1 MAEITK
7 FGASEVSFHIK
18 HDLREIPPGKD
29 YGNESIIPEK
39 SSENYSLL
47 DRCKSAAEANKY
59 RKQIEKECFSYNR
72 KNLVHAVEVVVQCP
86 VDCPPEQKEAFFRE
100 TYNYICSTLPMGERC
115 VFVAEVHVDEK
126 HYSPTGEMIS
136 KDHLHVMYVPGVPDT
151 KHDGFDFKLCADE
164 LTKRA
169 KLREFH
175 PGLQSHLDSKRIK
188 ATVYRKKEGDGKT
201 IGLSVKQLKE
211 ITEKTGLKIDKSITV
226 EQLAE
231 ILKVNRDITIYDKRL
246 KAQLQNREEKIVALS
261 ATVTTQDK
269 TISELKSKSSLKD
282 ALIERLQG
290 QLRQKDAELSH
301 SKSADLEAKRD
312 NSSLQKQLQKKEQE
326 QQQLIQKANQIIALK
341 DAKIEAVTRDNAKLR
356 QQLKDIQ
363 AELNQ
368 SKNKIKELEAKS
380 EKQIQPERDSTWGN
394 QNSWGTTNTWG
405 TSSNWSSK
413 ATKQE
418 ERLW

>member
-7 FGASEVSFHIK
+7 FGASEVAFHIK
-18 HDLREIPPGKD
+18 HDLREIPEGKD

-39 SSENYSLL
+39 SKDNYSLL
-47 DRCKSAAEANKY
+47 DRCQTAAEANKY

-86 VDCPPEQKEAFFRE
+86 ADCPPEQKEAFFRE
-100 TYNYICSTLPMGERC
+100 SYNYICSTLPMGERC

-151 KHDGFDFKLCADE
+151 KHDGFDYKLCADE

-169 KLREFH
+169 KFREFH
-175 PGLQSHLDSKRIK
+175 PGLQAHLDSQGIK
-188 ATVYRKKEGDGKT
+188 ATVYSKKEGDGKT

-226 EQLAE
+226 DQLAE

-246 KAQLQNREEKIVALS
+246 QAQLQDREEKIATLS
-261 ATVTTQDK
+261 ATVTSQDK
-269 TISELKSKSSLKD
+269 TISEMKSKATLKD

-301 SKSADLEAKRD
+301 SKSSDLEAKRD
-312 NSSLQKQLQKKEQE
+312 NSTLQEQLQKKDQE
-326 QQQLIQKANQIIALK
+326 QQQLIQKANQIIASK
-341 DAKIEAVTRDNAKLR
+341 DATIEAVTKDNEELR
-356 QQLKDIQ
+356 QQLKEMQ
-363 AELNQ
+363 AELAR
-368 SKNKIKELEAKS
+368 SKEKIQDLEAAA
-380 EKQIQPERDSTWGN
+380 EKQVQPERDATWGT
-394 QNSWGTTNTWG
+394 QNSWGNTNSWGDTAKTYTEDKTW
-405 TSSNWSSK
+405 
-413 ATKQE
+413 
-418 ERLW
+418 

>member
-7 FGASEVSFHIK
+7 FGASEVAFHIK
-18 HDLREIPPGKD
+18 HDLREIPEGKD

-39 SSENYSLL
+39 SKDNYSLL
-47 DRCKSAAEANKY
+47 DRCQTAAEANKY

-86 VDCPPEQKEAFFRE
+86 ADCPPEQKEAFFRE
-100 TYNYICSTLPMGERC
+100 SYNYICSTLPMGERC

-151 KHDGFDFKLCADE
+151 KHDGFDYKLCADE

-175 PGLQSHLDSKRIK
+175 PGLQSHLDSHGIK
-188 ATVYRKKEGDGKT
+188 ATVYSKKEGDGKT

-226 EQLAE
+226 DQLAE

-246 KAQLQNREEKIVALS
+246 QAQLQDREEKIATLS
-261 ATVTTQDK
+261 ATVTSQDK
-269 TISELKSKSSLKD
+269 TISEMKSKATLKD

-301 SKSADLEAKRD
+301 SKSSDLEAKRD
-312 NSSLQKQLQKKEQE
+312 NSTLQEQLQKKDQE
-326 QQQLIQKANQIIALK
+326 KQQLIQKANQIIASK
-341 DAKIEAVTRDNAKLR
+341 DATIEAVTKDNEELR
-356 QQLKDIQ
+356 QQLKEMQ
-363 AELNQ
+363 AELTR
-368 SKNKIKELEAKS
+368 SKEKIQDLEAAA
-380 EKQIQPERDSTWGN
+380 EKQVQPERDATWGT
-394 QNSWGTTNTWG
+394 QNSWGNTNSWGDTTKTYTEDKTW
-405 TSSNWSSK
+405 
-413 ATKQE
+413 
-418 ERLW
+418 

>member
-7 FGASEVSFHIK
+7 FGASEVAFHIK
-18 HDLREIPPGKD
+18 HDLREIPEGKD

-39 SSENYSLL
+39 SKDNYSLL
-47 DRCKSAAEANKY
+47 DRCQTAAEANKY

-86 VDCPPEQKEAFFRE
+86 ADCPPEQKEVFFRE
-100 TYNYICSTLPMGERC
+100 SYNYICSTLPMGERC

-151 KHDGFDFKLCADE
+151 KHDGFDYKLCADE

-169 KLREFH
+169 RLREFH
-175 PGLQSHLDSKRIK
+175 PGLQAHLDSQGIK
-188 ATVYRKKEGDGKT
+188 ATVYSKKEGDGKT

-226 EQLAE
+226 DQLAE

-246 KAQLQNREEKIVALS
+246 QAQLQEREEKIATLS
-261 ATVTTQDK
+261 ATVTSQDK
-269 TISELKSKSSLKD
+269 TISEMKSKATLKD

-301 SKSADLEAKRD
+301 SKSSDLEAKRD
-312 NSSLQKQLQKKEQE
+312 NSTLQEQIQKKDQE
-326 QQQLIQKANQIIALK
+326 KQQLIQKANQIIASK
-341 DAKIEAVTRDNAKLR
+341 DATIEAVTKDNEELR
-356 QQLKDIQ
+356 QQLKEVQ
-363 AELNQ
+363 AELAR
-368 SKNKIKELEAKS
+368 SKEKIQDLEAAA
-380 EKQIQPERDSTWGN
+380 EKQVQPERDATWGN
-394 QNSWGTTNTWG
+394 QNSWGNTNSWGDTTKTYTEDKTW
-405 TSSNWSSK
+405 
-413 ATKQE
+413 
-418 ERLW
+418 

>member
-7 FGASEVSFHIK
+7 FGASEVAFHIK
-18 HDLREIPPGKD
+18 HDLREIPEGKD

-39 SSENYSLL
+39 SKDNYSLL
-47 DRCKSAAEANKY
+47 DRCQTAAEANKY

-86 VDCPPEQKEAFFRE
+86 ADCPPEQKKAFFRE
-100 TYNYICSTLPMGERC
+100 SYNYICSTLPMGERC

-151 KHDGFDFKLCADE
+151 KHDGFDYKLCADE

-175 PGLQSHLDSKRIK
+175 PGLQAHLDSQGIK
-188 ATVYRKKEGDGKT
+188 ATVYSKKEGDGKT

-226 EQLAE
+226 DQLAE

-246 KAQLQNREEKIVALS
+246 QAQLQDREEKIAALS
-261 ATVTTQDK
+261 ATVTSQDK
-269 TISELKSKSSLKD
+269 TISEMKSKATLKD

-301 SKSADLEAKRD
+301 SKTSDLEAKRD
-312 NSSLQKQLQKKEQE
+312 NSTLQDQLQKKDQE
-326 QQQLIQKANQIIALK
+326 KQQLIQKANQIIASK
-341 DAKIEAVTRDNAKLR
+341 DATIEAVTKDNEELR
-356 QQLKDIQ
+356 QQLKEMQ
-363 AELNQ
+363 AELAR
-368 SKNKIKELEAKS
+368 SKEKMQDLEAAA
-380 EKQIQPERDSTWGN
+380 EKQVQPERDATWGT
-394 QNSWGTTNTWG
+394 QNSWGNTNSWGDTTKTYTEDKTW
-405 TSSNWSSK
+405 
-413 ATKQE
+413 
-418 ERLW
+418 

>member
-7 FGASEVSFHIK
+7 FGASEVAFHIK
-18 HDLREIPPGKD
+18 HDLREIPEGKD

-39 SSENYSLL
+39 SKDNYSLL
-47 DRCKSAAEANKY
+47 DRCQTAAEANKY

-86 VDCPPEQKEAFFRE
+86 ADCPPEQKEAFFRE
-100 TYNYICSTLPMGERC
+100 SYNYICSTLPMGERC

-126 HYSPTGEMIS
+126 HYSPKGKMIS

-151 KHDGFDFKLCADE
+151 KHDGFDYKLCADE

-175 PGLQSHLDSKRIK
+175 PGLQSHLDSHGIK
-188 ATVYRKKEGDGKT
+188 ATVYSKKEGDGKT

-226 EQLAE
+226 DQLAE
-231 ILKVNRDITIYDKRL
+231 ILKVNHDITIYDKRL
-246 KAQLQNREEKIVALS
+246 QAQLQEREEKIATLS
-261 ATVTTQDK
+261 ATVTSQDK
-269 TISELKSKSSLKD
+269 TISEMKSKATLKD

-301 SKSADLEAKRD
+301 SKSSDLEAKRD
-312 NSSLQKQLQKKEQE
+312 NSTLQEQLQKKDQE
-326 QQQLIQKANQIIALK
+326 KQQLIQKANQIIASK
-341 DAKIEAVTRDNAKLR
+341 DATIEAVTKDNEELR
-356 QQLKDIQ
+356 QQLKEVQ
-363 AELNQ
+363 AELAR
-368 SKNKIKELEAKS
+368 SKEKIQDLEAAA
-380 EKQIQPERDSTWGN
+380 EKQVQPERDATWGN
-394 QNSWGTTNTWG
+394 QNSWGNTNSWGDTTKTYTEDKTW
-405 TSSNWSSK
+405 
-413 ATKQE
+413 
-418 ERLW
+418 

>member
-7 FGASEVSFHIK
+7 FGASEVAFHIK
-18 HDLREIPPGKD
+18 HDLREIPEGKD

-39 SSENYSLL
+39 SKDNYSLL
-47 DRCKSAAEANKY
+47 DRCQTAAEANKY

-86 VDCPPEQKEAFFRE
+86 ADCPPEQKEAFFRE
-100 TYNYICSTLPMGERC
+100 SYNYICSTLPMGERC

-151 KHDGFDFKLCADE
+151 KHDGFDYKLCADE

-175 PGLQSHLDSKRIK
+175 PGLQSHLDSHGIK
-188 ATVYRKKEGDGKT
+188 ATVYSKKEGDGKT

-226 EQLAE
+226 DQLAE

-246 KAQLQNREEKIVALS
+246 QAQLQDREEKIATLS
-261 ATVTTQDK
+261 ATVTSQDK
-269 TISELKSKSSLKD
+269 TISEMKSKATLKD

-301 SKSADLEAKRD
+301 TKSSDLEAKRD
-312 NSSLQKQLQKKEQE
+312 NSTLQEQLQKKDQE
-326 QQQLIQKANQIIALK
+326 KQQLIQKANQIIASK
-341 DAKIEAVTRDNAKLR
+341 DATIEAVTKDNEELR
-356 QQLKDIQ
+356 QQLKEMQ
-363 AELNQ
+363 AELAR
-368 SKNKIKELEAKS
+368 SKEKIQDLEAAA
-380 EKQIQPERDSTWGN
+380 EKQVQPERDATWGT
-394 QNSWGTTNTWG
+394 QNSWGNTNSWGDTTKTYTEDKTW
-405 TSSNWSSK
+405 
-413 ATKQE
+413 
-418 ERLW
+418 

>member
-7 FGASEVSFHIK
+7 FGASEVAFHIK
-18 HDLREIPPGKD
+18 HDLREIPEGKD

-39 SSENYSLL
+39 SKDNYSLL
-47 DRCKSAAEANKY
+47 DRCQTAAEANKY

-86 VDCPPEQKEAFFRE
+86 ADCPPEQKEAFFRE
-100 TYNYICSTLPMGERC
+100 SYNYICSTLPMGERC

-151 KHDGFDFKLCADE
+151 KHDGFDYKLCADE

-175 PGLQSHLDSKRIK
+175 PGLQSHLDSHGIK
-188 ATVYRKKEGDGKT
+188 ATVYSKKEGDGKT

-226 EQLAE
+226 DQLAE

-246 KAQLQNREEKIVALS
+246 QAQLQDREEKIATLS
-261 ATVTTQDK
+261 ATVTSQDK
-269 TISELKSKSSLKD
+269 TISEMKSKATLKD

-301 SKSADLEAKRD
+301 SKSSDLEAKRD
-312 NSSLQKQLQKKEQE
+312 NSTLQEQLQKKDQE
-326 QQQLIQKANQIIALK
+326 KQQLIQKANQIIASK
-341 DAKIEAVTRDNAKLR
+341 DATIEAVTKDNEELR
-356 QQLKDIQ
+356 QQLKEMQ
-363 AELNQ
+363 AELAR
-368 SKNKIKELEAKS
+368 SKEKIQDLEAAA
-380 EKQIQPERDSTWGN
+380 EKQVQPERDATWGT
-394 QNSWGTTNTWG
+394 QNSWGNTNSWGDTTKTYTEDKTW
-405 TSSNWSSK
+405 
-413 ATKQE
+413 
-418 ERLW
+418 

>member
-7 FGASEVSFHIK
+7 FGASEVAFHIK
-18 HDLREIPPGKD
+18 HDLREIPEGKD

-39 SSENYSLL
+39 SKDNYSLL
-47 DRCKSAAEANKY
+47 DRCQTAAEANKY
-59 RKQIEKECFSYNR
+59 RKEIEKECFSYNR

-86 VDCPPEQKEAFFRE
+86 ADCPPEQKEAFFLE
-100 TYNYICSTLPMGERC
+100 SYNYICSTLPMGERC

-151 KHDGFDFKLCADE
+151 KHDGFDYKLCADE

-175 PGLQSHLDSKRIK
+175 PGLQSHLDSHGIK
-188 ATVYRKKEGDGKT
+188 ATVYSKKEGDGKT

-226 EQLAE
+226 DQLAE

-246 KAQLQNREEKIVALS
+246 QAQLQEREEKIATLS
-261 ATVTTQDK
+261 ATVTSQDK
-269 TISELKSKSSLKD
+269 TISEMKSKATLKD

-301 SKSADLEAKRD
+301 SKSSDFEAKRD
-312 NSSLQKQLQKKEQE
+312 NFTLQEQLQKKDQE
-326 QQQLIQKANQIIALK
+326 KQQLIQKANQIIASK
-341 DAKIEAVTRDNAKLR
+341 DATIEAVTKDNEELR
-356 QQLKDIQ
+356 QQLKEVQ
-363 AELNQ
+363 AELAR
-368 SKNKIKELEAKS
+368 SKEKIQDLEAAA
-380 EKQIQPERDSTWGN
+380 EKQVQPERDATWGN
-394 QNSWGTTNTWG
+394 QNSWGNTNSWGDTTKTYTEDKTW
-405 TSSNWSSK
+405 
-413 ATKQE
+413 
-418 ERLW
+418 

>member
-7 FGASEVSFHIK
+7 FGASEVAFHIK
-18 HDLREIPPGKD
+18 HDLREIPEGKD

-39 SSENYSLL
+39 SKDNYSLL
-47 DRCKSAAEANKY
+47 DRCQTAAEANKY

-86 VDCPPEQKEAFFRE
+86 ADCPPEQKEAFFRE
-100 TYNYICSTLPMGERC
+100 SYNYICSTLPMGERC

-151 KHDGFDFKLCADE
+151 KHDGFDYKLCADE

-175 PGLQSHLDSKRIK
+175 PGLQSHLDSHGIK
-188 ATVYRKKEGDGKT
+188 ATVYSKKEGDGKT

-226 EQLAE
+226 DQLAE

-246 KAQLQNREEKIVALS
+246 QAQLQDREEKIATLS
-261 ATVTTQDK
+261 ATVTSQDK
-269 TISELKSKSSLKD
+269 TISEMKSNATLKD
-282 ALIERLQG
+282 ALIEKLQG

-301 SKSADLEAKRD
+301 SKSSDLEAKRD
-312 NSSLQKQLQKKEQE
+312 NSTLQEQLQKKDQE
-326 QQQLIQKANQIIALK
+326 QQQLIQKANQIIASK
-341 DAKIEAVTRDNAKLR
+341 DATIEAVTKDNEELR
-356 QQLKDIQ
+356 QQLKEMQ
-363 AELNQ
+363 AELAR
-368 SKNKIKELEAKS
+368 SKEKIQDLEAAA
-380 EKQIQPERDSTWGN
+380 EKQVQPERDATWGT
-394 QNSWGTTNTWG
+394 QNSWGNTNSWGDTTKTYTEDKTW
-405 TSSNWSSK
+405 
-413 ATKQE
+413 
-418 ERLW
+418 

>member
-7 FGASEVSFHIK
+7 FGASEVAFHIK
-18 HDLREIPPGKD
+18 HDLREIPEGKD
-29 YGNESIIPEK
+29 YGNESIITEK
-39 SSENYSLL
+39 SKDNYSLL
-47 DRCKSAAEANKY
+47 DRCQTAAEANKY
-59 RKQIEKECFSYNR
+59 RKEIEKECFSYNR

-86 VDCPPEQKEAFFRE
+86 ADCPPEQKEAFFRE
-100 TYNYICSTLPMGERC
+100 SYNYICSTLPMGERC

-151 KHDGFDFKLCADE
+151 KHDGFDYKLCADE

-175 PGLQSHLDSKRIK
+175 PGLQAHLDSQGIK
-188 ATVYRKKEGDGKT
+188 ATVYSKKEGDGKT

-226 EQLAE
+226 DQLAE

-246 KAQLQNREEKIVALS
+246 QAQLQDREEKIATLS
-261 ATVTTQDK
+261 ATVTSQDK
-269 TISELKSKSSLKD
+269 TISEMKSKATLKD

-301 SKSADLEAKRD
+301 SKSSDLEAKRD
-312 NSSLQKQLQKKEQE
+312 NSTLQEQLQKKDQE
-326 QQQLIQKANQIIALK
+326 KQQLIQKANQIIASK
-341 DAKIEAVTRDNAKLR
+341 DATIEAVTKDNEELR
-356 QQLKDIQ
+356 QQLKEVQ
-363 AELNQ
+363 AELAR
-368 SKNKIKELEAKS
+368 SKEKIQDLEAAA
-380 EKQIQPERDSTWGN
+380 EKQVQPERDATWGT
-394 QNSWGTTNTWG
+394 QNSWGNTNSWGDTTKTYTEDKTW
-405 TSSNWSSK
+405 
-413 ATKQE
+413 
-418 ERLW
+418 

>member
-7 FGASEVSFHIK
+7 FGASEVAFHIK
-18 HDLREIPPGKD
+18 HDLREIPEGKD

-39 SSENYSLL
+39 SKDNYSLL
-47 DRCKSAAEANKY
+47 DRCQTAAEANKY

-86 VDCPPEQKEAFFRE
+86 ADCPPEQKEAFFRE
-100 TYNYICSTLPMGERC
+100 SYNYICSTLPMGERC

-151 KHDGFDFKLCADE
+151 KHDGFDYKLCADE

-175 PGLQSHLDSKRIK
+175 PGLQSHLDSHGIK
-188 ATVYRKKEGDGKT
+188 ATVYSKKEGDGKT

-226 EQLAE
+226 DQLAE

-246 KAQLQNREEKIVALS
+246 QAQLQEREEKIATLS
-261 ATVTTQDK
+261 ATVTSQDK
-269 TISELKSKSSLKD
+269 TISEMKSKATLKD

-301 SKSADLEAKRD
+301 SKSSDLEAKRD
-312 NSSLQKQLQKKEQE
+312 NSTLQEQLQKKNQE
-326 QQQLIQKANQIIALK
+326 KQQLIQKANQIIASK
-341 DAKIEAVTRDNAKLR
+341 DATIEAVTKDNEELR
-356 QQLKDIQ
+356 QQLKEVQ
-363 AELNQ
+363 AELAR
-368 SKNKIKELEAKS
+368 SKEIIQDLEAAAA
-380 EKQIQPERDSTWGN
+380 KQDQPERDATWGN
-394 QNSWGTTNTWG
+394 QNSWGNTNSWGDTTKTYTEDKTW
-405 TSSNWSSK
+405 
-413 ATKQE
+413 
-418 ERLW
+418 

>member
-7 FGASEVSFHIK
+7 FGASEVAFHIK
-18 HDLREIPPGKD
+18 HDLREIPEGKD

-39 SSENYSLL
+39 SKDNYSLL
-47 DRCKSAAEANKY
+47 DRCQTAAEANKY

-86 VDCPPEQKEAFFRE
+86 ADCPPEQKEAFFRE
-100 TYNYICSTLPMGERC
+100 SYNYICSTLPMGERC

-151 KHDGFDFKLCADE
+151 KHDGFDYKLCADE

-169 KLREFH
+169 KFREFH
-175 PGLQSHLDSKRIK
+175 PGLQAHLDSQGIK
-188 ATVYRKKEGDGKT
+188 ATVYSKKEGDGKT

-226 EQLAE
+226 DQLAE

-246 KAQLQNREEKIVALS
+246 QAQLQDREEKIATLS
-261 ATVTTQDK
+261 ATVTSQDK
-269 TISELKSKSSLKD
+269 TISEMKSKATLKD

-301 SKSADLEAKRD
+301 SKSSDLEAKRD
-312 NSSLQKQLQKKEQE
+312 NSTLQEQLQKKEQE
-326 QQQLIQKANQIIALK
+326 KQQLIQKANQIIASK
-341 DAKIEAVTRDNAKLR
+341 DATIEAVTKDNEELR
-356 QQLKDIQ
+356 QQLKEMQ
-363 AELNQ
+363 AELAR
-368 SKNKIKELEAKS
+368 SKEKIQDLEAAA
-380 EKQIQPERDSTWGN
+380 EKQVQPERDATWGT
-394 QNSWGTTNTWG
+394 QNSWGNTNSWGDTAKTYTEDKTW
-405 TSSNWSSK
+405 
-413 ATKQE
+413 
-418 ERLW
+418 

>member
-7 FGASEVSFHIK
+7 FGASEVAFHIK
-18 HDLREIPPGKD
+18 HDLREIPEGKD

-39 SSENYSLL
+39 SKDNYSLL
-47 DRCKSAAEANKY
+47 DRCQTAAEANKY

-86 VDCPPEQKEAFFRE
+86 ADCPPEQKEAFFRE
-100 TYNYICSTLPMGERC
+100 SYNYICSTLPMGERC

-151 KHDGFDFKLCADE
+151 KHDGFDYKLCADE

-175 PGLQSHLDSKRIK
+175 PGLQAHLDSQGIK
-188 ATVYRKKEGDGKT
+188 ATVYSKKEGDGKT

-226 EQLAE
+226 DQLAE

-246 KAQLQNREEKIVALS
+246 QAQLHDREEKIATLS
-261 ATVTTQDK
+261 ATVTSQDK
-269 TISELKSKSSLKD
+269 TISEMKSNATLKD
-282 ALIERLQG
+282 ALIEKLQG

-301 SKSADLEAKRD
+301 SKSSDLEAKRD
-312 NSSLQKQLQKKEQE
+312 NSTLQEQLQKKDQE
-326 QQQLIQKANQIIALK
+326 QQQLIQKANQIIASK
-341 DAKIEAVTRDNAKLR
+341 DATIEAVTKDNEELR
-356 QQLKDIQ
+356 QQLKEMQ
-363 AELNQ
+363 AELAR
-368 SKNKIKELEAKS
+368 SKEKIQELEAAA
-380 EKQIQPERDSTWGN
+380 EKQVQPDRDATWGT
-394 QNSWGTTNTWG
+394 QNSWGNTNSWGDTTKTYTEDKTW
-405 TSSNWSSK
+405 
-413 ATKQE
+413 
-418 ERLW
+418 

>member
-7 FGASEVSFHIK
+7 FGASEVAFHIK
-18 HDLREIPPGKD
+18 HDLREIPEGKD

-39 SSENYSLL
+39 SKDNYSLL
-47 DRCKSAAEANKY
+47 DRCQTAAEANKY

-86 VDCPPEQKEAFFRE
+86 ADCPPEQKEAFFRE
-100 TYNYICSTLPMGERC
+100 SYNYICSTLPMGERC

-151 KHDGFDFKLCADE
+151 KHDGFDYKLCADE

-169 KLREFH
+169 KFREFH
-175 PGLQSHLDSKRIK
+175 PGLQAHLDSQGIK
-188 ATVYRKKEGDGKT
+188 ATVYSKKEGDGKT

-226 EQLAE
+226 DQLAE

-246 KAQLQNREEKIVALS
+246 QAQLQNREEKIATLS
-261 ATVTTQDK
+261 ATVTSQDK
-269 TISELKSKSSLKD
+269 TISEMKSKATLKD

-301 SKSADLEAKRD
+301 SKSSDLEAKRD
-312 NSSLQKQLQKKEQE
+312 NSTLQEQLQKKEQE
-326 QQQLIQKANQIIALK
+326 KQQLIQKANQIIASK
-341 DAKIEAVTRDNAKLR
+341 DATIEAVTKDNEELR
-356 QQLKDIQ
+356 QQLKEMQ
-363 AELNQ
+363 AELAR
-368 SKNKIKELEAKS
+368 SKEKIQDLEAAA
-380 EKQIQPERDSTWGN
+380 EKQVQPERDATWGT
-394 QNSWGTTNTWG
+394 QNSWGNTNSWGDTAKTYTEDKTW
-405 TSSNWSSK
+405 
-413 ATKQE
+413 
-418 ERLW
+418 

>member
-7 FGASEVSFHIK
+7 FGASEVAFHIK
-18 HDLREIPPGKD
+18 HDLREIPKGKD

-39 SSENYSLL
+39 SKDNYSLL
-47 DRCKSAAEANKY
+47 DRCQTAAEANKY

-86 VDCPPEQKEAFFRE
+86 ADCPPEQKEVFFRE
-100 TYNYICSTLPMGERC
+100 SYNYICSTLPMGERC

-151 KHDGFDFKLCADE
+151 KHDGFDYKLCADE

-169 KLREFH
+169 RLREFH
-175 PGLQSHLDSKRIK
+175 PGLQAHLDSQGIK
-188 ATVYRKKEGDGKT
+188 ATVYSKKEGDGKT

-226 EQLAE
+226 DQLAE

-246 KAQLQNREEKIVALS
+246 QAQLQDREEKIAALS
-261 ATVTTQDK
+261 ATVTSQDK
-269 TISELKSKSSLKD
+269 TISEMKSKASLKD

-301 SKSADLEAKRD
+301 TKTSDLETKRD
-312 NSSLQKQLQKKEQE
+312 NSTLQEQLQKKDQE
-326 QQQLIQKANQIIALK
+326 QQQLIQKANQIIASK
-341 DAKIEAVTRDNAKLR
+341 DATIEAVTKDNEELR
-356 QQLKDIQ
+356 QQLKEMQTELTRSKEKIQ
-363 AELNQ
+363 D
-368 SKNKIKELEAKS
+368 LEAAA
-380 EKQIQPERDSTWGN
+380 EKQVQPERDATWGT
-394 QNSWGTTNTWG
+394 QNSWGNTNSWGDTTKTYTEDKTW
-405 TSSNWSSK
+405 
-413 ATKQE
+413 
-418 ERLW
+418 

>member
-7 FGASEVSFHIK
+7 FGASEVAFHIK
-18 HDLREIPPGKD
+18 HDLREIPEGKD

-39 SSENYSLL
+39 SKDNYSLL
-47 DRCKSAAEANKY
+47 DRCQTAAEANKY
-59 RKQIEKECFSYNR
+59 RKEIEKECFSYNR

-86 VDCPPEQKEAFFRE
+86 ADCPPEQKEAFFRE
-100 TYNYICSTLPMGERC
+100 SYNYICSTLPMGERC

-136 KDHLHVMYVPGVPDT
+136 KDHLHVMYVPGVPDA
-151 KHDGFDFKLCADE
+151 KHDGFDYKLCADE

-175 PGLQSHLDSKRIK
+175 PGLQAHLDSQGIK
-188 ATVYRKKEGDGKT
+188 ATVYSKKEGDGKT

-226 EQLAE
+226 DQLAE

-246 KAQLQNREEKIVALS
+246 QAQLQEREEKIATLS
-261 ATVTTQDK
+261 ATVTSQDK
-269 TISELKSKSSLKD
+269 TISEMKSKATLKD

-301 SKSADLEAKRD
+301 SKSSDLEAKRD
-312 NSSLQKQLQKKEQE
+312 NSTLQEQLQKKDQE
-326 QQQLIQKANQIIALK
+326 KQQLIQKANQIIASK
-341 DAKIEAVTRDNAKLR
+341 DATIEAVTKDNEELR
-356 QQLKDIQ
+356 QQLKEVQ
-363 AELNQ
+363 AELAR
-368 SKNKIKELEAKS
+368 SKEKIQDLEAAA
-380 EKQIQPERDSTWGN
+380 EKQVQPERDATWSN
-394 QNSWGTTNTWG
+394 QNSWGNTNSWGDTTKTYTEDKTW
-405 TSSNWSSK
+405 
-413 ATKQE
+413 
-418 ERLW
+418 

>member
-7 FGASEVSFHIK
+7 FGASEVAFHIK
-18 HDLREIPPGKD
+18 HDLREIPEGKD

-39 SSENYSLL
+39 SKDNYSLL
-47 DRCKSAAEANKY
+47 DRCQTAAEANKY

-86 VDCPPEQKEAFFRE
+86 ADCPPEQKEAFFRE
-100 TYNYICSTLPMGERC
+100 SYNYICSTLPMGERC

-151 KHDGFDFKLCADE
+151 KHDGFDYKLCADE

-175 PGLQSHLDSKRIK
+175 PGLQSHLDSHGIK
-188 ATVYRKKEGDGKT
+188 ATVYSKKEGDGKT

-226 EQLAE
+226 DQLAE
-231 ILKVNRDITIYDKRL
+231 ILKVNRDITIYEKRL
-246 KAQLQNREEKIVALS
+246 QAQLQEREEKIATLS
-261 ATVTTQDK
+261 ATVTSQDK
-269 TISELKSKSSLKD
+269 TISEMKSKATLKD

-290 QLRQKDAELSH
+290 QLRQKDVELSH
-301 SKSADLEAKRD
+301 SKSSDLEAKRD
-312 NSSLQKQLQKKEQE
+312 NSTLQEQLQKKDQE
-326 QQQLIQKANQIIALK
+326 KQQLIQKANQIIASK
-341 DAKIEAVTRDNAKLR
+341 DATIEAVTKDNEELR
-356 QQLKDIQ
+356 QQLKEMQ
-363 AELNQ
+363 AELTR
-368 SKNKIKELEAKS
+368 SKEKIQDLEAAA
-380 EKQIQPERDSTWGN
+380 EKQVQPERDATWGT
-394 QNSWGTTNTWG
+394 QNSWGNTNSWGDTTKTYTEDKTW
-405 TSSNWSSK
+405 
-413 ATKQE
+413 
-418 ERLW
+418 

>member
-7 FGASEVSFHIK
+7 FGASEVAFHIK
-18 HDLREIPPGKD
+18 HDLREIPEGKD

-39 SSENYSLL
+39 SKDNYSLL
-47 DRCKSAAEANKY
+47 DRCQTAAEANKY

-86 VDCPPEQKEAFFRE
+86 ADCPPEQKEVFFRE
-100 TYNYICSTLPMGERC
+100 SYNYICSTLPMGERC

-151 KHDGFDFKLCADE
+151 KHDGFDYKLCADE

-169 KLREFH
+169 RLREFH
-175 PGLQSHLDSKRIK
+175 PGLQAHLDSQGIK
-188 ATVYRKKEGDGKT
+188 ATVYSKKEGDGKT

-226 EQLAE
+226 DQLAE

-246 KAQLQNREEKIVALS
+246 QAQLQDREEKIAALS
-261 ATVTTQDK
+261 ATVTSQDK
-269 TISELKSKSSLKD
+269 TISEMKSKASLKD

-301 SKSADLEAKRD
+301 TKTSDLETKRD
-312 NSSLQKQLQKKEQE
+312 NSTLQEQLQKKDQE
-326 QQQLIQKANQIIALK
+326 QQQLIQKANQIIASK
-341 DAKIEAVTRDNAKLR
+341 DATIEAVTKDNEELR
-356 QQLKDIQ
+356 QQLKEMQTELTRSKEKIQ
-363 AELNQ
+363 D
-368 SKNKIKELEAKS
+368 LEAAA
-380 EKQIQPERDSTWGN
+380 EKQVQPERDATWGT
-394 QNSWGTTNTWG
+394 QNSWGNTNSWGDTTKTYTEDKTW
-405 TSSNWSSK
+405 
-413 ATKQE
+413 
-418 ERLW
+418 

>member
-7 FGASEVSFHIK
+7 FGASEVAFHIK
-18 HDLREIPPGKD
+18 HDLREIPEGKD

-39 SSENYSLL
+39 SKDNYSLL
-47 DRCKSAAEANKY
+47 DRCQTAAEANKY

-86 VDCPPEQKEAFFRE
+86 ADCPPEQKEAFFRE
-100 TYNYICSTLPMGERC
+100 SYNYICSTLPMGERC

-151 KHDGFDFKLCADE
+151 KHDGFDYKLCADE

-175 PGLQSHLDSKRIK
+175 PGLQSHLDSHGIK
-188 ATVYRKKEGDGKT
+188 ATVYSKKEGDGKT

-226 EQLAE
+226 DQLAE

-246 KAQLQNREEKIVALS
+246 QAQLQDREEKIATLS
-261 ATVTTQDK
+261 ATVTSQDK
-269 TISELKSKSSLKD
+269 TISEMKSKATLKD

-301 SKSADLEAKRD
+301 SKSSDLEAKRD
-312 NSSLQKQLQKKEQE
+312 NSTLQEQLQKKDQE
-326 QQQLIQKANQIIALK
+326 KQQLIQKANQIIASK
-341 DAKIEAVTRDNAKLR
+341 DATIEAVTKDNEELR
-356 QQLKDIQ
+356 QQLKEVQ
-363 AELNQ
+363 AELAR
-368 SKNKIKELEAKS
+368 SKEKIQDLEAAA
-380 EKQIQPERDSTWGN
+380 EKQVQPERDATWGN
-394 QNSWGTTNTWG
+394 QNSWGNTNSWGDTTKTYTEDKTW
-405 TSSNWSSK
+405 
-413 ATKQE
+413 
-418 ERLW
+418 

>member
-7 FGASEVSFHIK
+7 FGASEVAFHIK
-18 HDLREIPPGKD
+18 HDLREIPEGKD

-39 SSENYSLL
+39 SKDNYSLL
-47 DRCKSAAEANKY
+47 DRCQTAAEANKY
-59 RKQIEKECFSYNR
+59 RKEIEKECFSYNR

-86 VDCPPEQKEAFFRE
+86 ADCPPEQKEAFFRE
-100 TYNYICSTLPMGERC
+100 SYNYICSTLPMGERC

-136 KDHLHVMYVPGVPDT
+136 KDHLHVMYVPGVPDA
-151 KHDGFDFKLCADE
+151 KHDGFDYKLCADE

-175 PGLQSHLDSKRIK
+175 PGLQSHLDSHGIK
-188 ATVYRKKEGDGKT
+188 ATVYSKKEGDGKT

-226 EQLAE
+226 DQLAE

-246 KAQLQNREEKIVALS
+246 QAQLQDREEKIAALS
-261 ATVTTQDK
+261 ATVTSQDK
-269 TISELKSKSSLKD
+269 TISEMKSKATLKD

-301 SKSADLEAKRD
+301 SKSSDLETKRD
-312 NSSLQKQLQKKEQE
+312 NSTLQEQLQKKDQE
-326 QQQLIQKANQIIALK
+326 QQQLIKKANQIIASK
-341 DAKIEAVTRDNAKLR
+341 DATIEAVTKDNEELR
-356 QQLKDIQ
+356 QQLKEMQ
-363 AELNQ
+363 AELTR
-368 SKNKIKELEAKS
+368 SKEKIQDLEAAA
-380 EKQIQPERDSTWGN
+380 EKQVQPERDATWGT
-394 QNSWGTTNTWG
+394 QNSWGNTNSWGDTTKTYTEDKTW
-405 TSSNWSSK
+405 
-413 ATKQE
+413 
-418 ERLW
+418 

>member
-7 FGASEVSFHIK
+7 FGASEVAFHIK
-18 HDLREIPPGKD
+18 HDLREIPKGKD

-39 SSENYSLL
+39 SKDNYSLL
-47 DRCKSAAEANKY
+47 DRCQTAAEANKY

-86 VDCPPEQKEAFFRE
+86 ADCPPEQKEVFFRE
-100 TYNYICSTLPMGERC
+100 SYNYICSTLPMGERC

-151 KHDGFDFKLCADE
+151 KHDGFDYKLCADE

-169 KLREFH
+169 RLREFH
-175 PGLQSHLDSKRIK
+175 PGLQAHLDSQGIK
-188 ATVYRKKEGDGKT
+188 ATVYSKKEGDGKT

-226 EQLAE
+226 DQLAE
-231 ILKVNRDITIYDKRL
+231 ILKVNHDITIYDKRL
-246 KAQLQNREEKIVALS
+246 QAQLQDREEKIAALS
-261 ATVTTQDK
+261 ATVTSQDK
-269 TISELKSKSSLKD
+269 TISEMKSKASLKD

-301 SKSADLEAKRD
+301 TKTSDLETKRD
-312 NSSLQKQLQKKEQE
+312 NSTLQEQLQKKDQE
-326 QQQLIQKANQIIALK
+326 QQQLIQKANQIIASK
-341 DAKIEAVTRDNAKLR
+341 DATIEAVTKDNEELR
-356 QQLKDIQ
+356 QQLKEMQTELTRSKEKIQ
-363 AELNQ
+363 D
-368 SKNKIKELEAKS
+368 LEAAA
-380 EKQIQPERDSTWGN
+380 EKQVQPERDATWGT
-394 QNSWGTTNTWG
+394 QNSWGNTNSWGDTTKTYTEDKTW
-405 TSSNWSSK
+405 
-413 ATKQE
+413 
-418 ERLW
+418 

>member
-7 FGASEVSFHIK
+7 FGASEVAFHIK
-18 HDLREIPPGKD
+18 HDLREIPEEKD

-39 SSENYSLL
+39 SKDNYSLL
-47 DRCKSAAEANKY
+47 DRCQTAAEANKY

-86 VDCPPEQKEAFFRE
+86 ANCPLEQKEAFFRE
-100 TYNYICSTLPMGERC
+100 SYNYICSTLPMGERC

-151 KHDGFDFKLCADE
+151 KHDGFDYKLCADE

-175 PGLQSHLDSKRIK
+175 PGLQAHLDSQGIK
-188 ATVYRKKEGDGKT
+188 ATVYSKKEGDGKT

-226 EQLAE
+226 DQLAE

-246 KAQLQNREEKIVALS
+246 QAQLQDREEKIAALS
-261 ATVTTQDK
+261 ATVTSQDK
-269 TISELKSKSSLKD
+269 TISEMKSKATLKD

-301 SKSADLEAKRD
+301 SKTSDLEAKRD
-312 NSSLQKQLQKKEQE
+312 NSTLQDQLQKKDQE
-326 QQQLIQKANQIIALK
+326 KQQLIQKANQIIASK
-341 DAKIEAVTRDNAKLR
+341 DATIEAVTKDNEELR
-356 QQLKDIQ
+356 QQLKEMQ
-363 AELNQ
+363 AELAR
-368 SKNKIKELEAKS
+368 SKEKIQDLEAAA
-380 EKQIQPERDSTWGN
+380 EKQVQPERDATWGT
-394 QNSWGTTNTWG
+394 QNSWGNTNSWGDTTKTYTEDKTW
-405 TSSNWSSK
+405 
-413 ATKQE
+413 
-418 ERLW
+418 

>member
-7 FGASEVSFHIK
+7 FGASEVAFHIK
-18 HDLREIPPGKD
+18 HDLREIPEGKD

-39 SSENYSLL
+39 SKDNYSLL
-47 DRCKSAAEANKY
+47 DRCQTAAEANKY
-59 RKQIEKECFSYNR
+59 RKEIEKECFSYNR

-86 VDCPPEQKEAFFRE
+86 ADCPPEQKEAFFRE
-100 TYNYICSTLPMGERC
+100 SYNYICSTLPMGERC

-151 KHDGFDFKLCADE
+151 KHDGFDYKLCADE

-175 PGLQSHLDSKRIK
+175 PGLQSHLDSHGIK
-188 ATVYRKKEGDGKT
+188 ATVYSKKEGDGKT

-226 EQLAE
+226 DQLAE

-246 KAQLQNREEKIVALS
+246 QAKLQDREEKIATLS
-261 ATVTTQDK
+261 ATVTSQDK
-269 TISELKSKSSLKD
+269 TISEMKSKATLKD

-301 SKSADLEAKRD
+301 SKSSDLEAKRD
-312 NSSLQKQLQKKEQE
+312 NSTLQEQLQKKDQE
-326 QQQLIQKANQIIALK
+326 KQQLIQKANQIIASK
-341 DAKIEAVTRDNAKLR
+341 DATIEAVTKDNEELR
-356 QQLKDIQ
+356 QQLKEMQ
-363 AELNQ
+363 AELAR
-368 SKNKIKELEAKS
+368 SKEKIQDLEAAA
-380 EKQIQPERDSTWGN
+380 EKQVQPERDATWGT
-394 QNSWGTTNTWG
+394 QNSWGNTNSWGDTTKTYMEDKTW
-405 TSSNWSSK
+405 
-413 ATKQE
+413 
-418 ERLW
+418 

>member
-7 FGASEVSFHIK
+7 FGASEVAFHIK
-18 HDLREIPPGKD
+18 HDLREIPEGKD

-39 SSENYSLL
+39 SKDNYSLL
-47 DRCKSAAEANKY
+47 DRCQTAAEANKY

-86 VDCPPEQKEAFFRE
+86 ADCPPEQKEAFFRE
-100 TYNYICSTLPMGERC
+100 SYNYICSTLPMGERC

-151 KHDGFDFKLCADE
+151 KHDGFDYKLCADE

-175 PGLQSHLDSKRIK
+175 PGLQSHLDSHGIK
-188 ATVYRKKEGDGKT
+188 ATVYSKKEGDGKT

-226 EQLAE
+226 DQLAE

-246 KAQLQNREEKIVALS
+246 QAKLQDREEKIATLS
-261 ATVTTQDK
+261 ATVTSQDK
-269 TISELKSKSSLKD
+269 TISEMKSKATLKD

-301 SKSADLEAKRD
+301 SKSSDLEAKRD
-312 NSSLQKQLQKKEQE
+312 NSTLQEQLQKKDQE
-326 QQQLIQKANQIIALK
+326 KQQLIQKANQIIASK
-341 DAKIEAVTRDNAKLR
+341 DATIEAVTKDNEELR
-356 QQLKDIQ
+356 QQLKEMQ
-363 AELNQ
+363 AELAR
-368 SKNKIKELEAKS
+368 SKEKIQDLEAAA
-380 EKQIQPERDSTWGN
+380 EKQVQPERDATWGT
-394 QNSWGTTNTWG
+394 QNSWGNTNSWGDTTKTYTEDKTW
-405 TSSNWSSK
+405 
-413 ATKQE
+413 
-418 ERLW
+418 

>member
-7 FGASEVSFHIK
+7 FGASEVAFHIK
-18 HDLREIPPGKD
+18 HDLREIPEGKD

-39 SSENYSLL
+39 SKDNYSLL
-47 DRCKSAAEANKY
+47 DRCQTAAEANKY

-86 VDCPPEQKEAFFRE
+86 ADCPPEQKEAFFRE
-100 TYNYICSTLPMGERC
+100 SYNYICSTLPMGERC

-151 KHDGFDFKLCADE
+151 KHDGFDYKLCADE

-175 PGLQSHLDSKRIK
+175 PGLQSHLDSHGIK
-188 ATVYRKKEGDGKT
+188 ATVYSKKEGDGKT

-226 EQLAE
+226 DQLAE

-246 KAQLQNREEKIVALS
+246 QAQLHDREEKIATLS
-261 ATVTTQDK
+261 ATVTSQDK
-269 TISELKSKSSLKD
+269 TISEMKSKATLKD

-301 SKSADLEAKRD
+301 SKSSDLEAKRD
-312 NSSLQKQLQKKEQE
+312 NSTLQEQLQKKEQE
-326 QQQLIQKANQIIALK
+326 KQQLIQKANQIIASK
-341 DAKIEAVTRDNAKLR
+341 DATIEAVTKDNEELR
-356 QQLKDIQ
+356 QQLKEMQ
-363 AELNQ
+363 AELAR
-368 SKNKIKELEAKS
+368 SKEKILDLEAAA
-380 EKQIQPERDSTWGN
+380 EKQVQPERDATWGT
-394 QNSWGTTNTWG
+394 QNSWGNTNSWGDTAKTYTEDKTW
-405 TSSNWSSK
+405 
-413 ATKQE
+413 
-418 ERLW
+418 

>member
-7 FGASEVSFHIK
+7 FGASEVAFHIK
-18 HDLREIPPGKD
+18 HDLREIPEGKD

-39 SSENYSLL
+39 SKDNYSLL
-47 DRCKSAAEANKY
+47 DRCQTAAEANKY

-86 VDCPPEQKEAFFRE
+86 ADCPPEQKEAFFRE
-100 TYNYICSTLPMGERC
+100 SYNYICSTLPMGERC

-136 KDHLHVMYVPGVPDT
+136 KDHLHVMYVPGVPDA
-151 KHDGFDFKLCADE
+151 KHDGFDYKLCADE

-175 PGLQSHLDSKRIK
+175 PGLQAHLDSQGIK
-188 ATVYRKKEGDGKT
+188 ATVYSKKEGDGKT

-226 EQLAE
+226 DQLAE

-246 KAQLQNREEKIVALS
+246 QAQLQDREEKIAALS
-261 ATVTTQDK
+261 ATVPSQDK
-269 TISELKSKSSLKD
+269 TISEMKSKATLKD

-301 SKSADLEAKRD
+301 SKSSDLEAKRD
-312 NSSLQKQLQKKEQE
+312 NSTLQEQLQKKDQE
-326 QQQLIQKANQIIALK
+326 KQQLIQKANQIIASK
-341 DAKIEAVTRDNAKLR
+341 DATIEAVTKDNEELR
-356 QQLKDIQ
+356 QQLKEVQ
-363 AELNQ
+363 AELAR
-368 SKNKIKELEAKS
+368 SKEKIQDLEAAA
-380 EKQIQPERDSTWGN
+380 EKQVQPERDATWGT
-394 QNSWGTTNTWG
+394 QNSWGNTNSWGDTTKTYTEDKTW
-405 TSSNWSSK
+405 
-413 ATKQE
+413 
-418 ERLW
+418 

>member
-7 FGASEVSFHIK
+7 FGASEVAFHIK
-18 HDLREIPPGKD
+18 HDLREIPEGKD

-39 SSENYSLL
+39 SKDNYSLL
-47 DRCKSAAEANKY
+47 DRCQTAAEANKY

-86 VDCPPEQKEAFFRE
+86 ADCPPEQKEAFFRE
-100 TYNYICSTLPMGERC
+100 SYNYICSTLPMGERC

-151 KHDGFDFKLCADE
+151 KHDGFDYKLCADE

-175 PGLQSHLDSKRIK
+175 PGLQSHLDSHGIK
-188 ATVYRKKEGDGKT
+188 ATVYSKKEGDGKT

-226 EQLAE
+226 DQLAE

-246 KAQLQNREEKIVALS
+246 QAQLQEREEKIATLS
-261 ATVTTQDK
+261 ATVTSQDK
-269 TISELKSKSSLKD
+269 TISKMKSKATLKD

-301 SKSADLEAKRD
+301 SKL
-312 NSSLQKQLQKKEQE
+312 
-326 QQQLIQKANQIIALK
+326 
-341 DAKIEAVTRDNAKLR
+341 
-356 QQLKDIQ
+356 
-363 AELNQ
+363 
-368 SKNKIKELEAKS
+368 
-380 EKQIQPERDSTWGN
+380 
-394 QNSWGTTNTWG
+394 
-405 TSSNWSSK
+405 
-413 ATKQE
+413 
-418 ERLW
+418 

>member
-7 FGASEVSFHIK
+7 FGASEVAFHIK
-18 HDLREIPPGKD
+18 HDLREIPEGKD

-39 SSENYSLL
+39 SKDNYSLL
-47 DRCKSAAEANKY
+47 DRCQTAAEANKY

-86 VDCPPEQKEAFFRE
+86 ADCPPEQKEAFFRE
-100 TYNYICSTLPMGERC
+100 SYNYICSTLPMGERC

-151 KHDGFDFKLCADE
+151 KHDGFDYKLCADE

-175 PGLQSHLDSKRIK
+175 PGLQAHLDSQGIK
-188 ATVYRKKEGDGKT
+188 ATVYSKKEGDGKT

-226 EQLAE
+226 DQLAE

-246 KAQLQNREEKIVALS
+246 QAQLQDREEKIAALS
-261 ATVTTQDK
+261 ATVTSQDK
-269 TISELKSKSSLKD
+269 TISEMKSKASLKD

-290 QLRQKDAELSH
+290 QLRQKDIELSH
-301 SKSADLEAKRD
+301 SKSADWETKRD
-312 NSSLQKQLQKKEQE
+312 NSTLQEELQKKDQE
-326 QQQLIQKANQIIALK
+326 KQQLIQKANQIIASK
-341 DAKIEAVTRDNAKLR
+341 DATIEAVTKDNEELR
-356 QQLKDIQ
+356 QQLKEVQ
-363 AELNQ
+363 AELAR
-368 SKNKIKELEAKS
+368 SKEKIQDLKAAA
-380 EKQIQPERDSTWGN
+380 EKQVQPERDATWGN
-394 QNSWGTTNTWG
+394 QNSWGNTNSWGDTTKTYTEDKTW
-405 TSSNWSSK
+405 
-413 ATKQE
+413 
-418 ERLW
+418 

>member
-7 FGASEVSFHIK
+7 FGASEVAFHIK
-18 HDLREIPPGKD
+18 HDLREIPEGKD

-39 SSENYSLL
+39 SKDNYSLL
-47 DRCKSAAEANKY
+47 DRCQTAAEANKY

-86 VDCPPEQKEAFFRE
+86 ANCPPEQKEAFFRE
-100 TYNYICSTLPMGERC
+100 SYNYICSTLPMGERC

-151 KHDGFDFKLCADE
+151 KHDGFDYKLCADE

-175 PGLQSHLDSKRIK
+175 PGLQAHLDSQGIK
-188 ATVYRKKEGDGKT
+188 ATVYSKKEGDGKT

-226 EQLAE
+226 DQLAE

-246 KAQLQNREEKIVALS
+246 QAQLQDREEKIAALS
-261 ATVTTQDK
+261 ATVTSQDK
-269 TISELKSKSSLKD
+269 TISEMKSKATLKD
-282 ALIERLQG
+282 ALIESLQG

-301 SKSADLEAKRD
+301 SKTSDLEAKRD
-312 NSSLQKQLQKKEQE
+312 NSTLQDQLQKKDQE
-326 QQQLIQKANQIIALK
+326 KQQLIQKANQIIASK
-341 DAKIEAVTRDNAKLR
+341 DATIEAVTKDNEELR
-356 QQLKDIQ
+356 QQLKEMQ
-363 AELNQ
+363 AELAR
-368 SKNKIKELEAKS
+368 SKEKIQDLEAAA
-380 EKQIQPERDSTWGN
+380 EKQVQPERDATWGT
-394 QNSWGTTNTWG
+394 QNSWGNTNSWGDTTKTYTEDKTW
-405 TSSNWSSK
+405 
-413 ATKQE
+413 
-418 ERLW
+418 

>member
-7 FGASEVSFHIK
+7 FGASEVAFHIK
-18 HDLREIPPGKD
+18 HDLREIPEGKD

-39 SSENYSLL
+39 SKDNYSLL
-47 DRCKSAAEANKY
+47 DRCQTAAEANKY

-86 VDCPPEQKEAFFRE
+86 ADCPPEQKEAFFRE
-100 TYNYICSTLPMGERC
+100 SYNYICSTLPMGERC

-151 KHDGFDFKLCADE
+151 KHDGFEYKLCADE

-175 PGLQSHLDSKRIK
+175 PGLQSHLDSHGIK
-188 ATVYRKKEGDGKT
+188 ATVYSKKEGDGKT

-226 EQLAE
+226 DQLAE

-246 KAQLQNREEKIVALS
+246 QAQLQDREEKIATLS
-261 ATVTTQDK
+261 ATVTSQDK
-269 TISELKSKSSLKD
+269 TISEMKSKATLKD

-301 SKSADLEAKRD
+301 SKSSDLEAKRD
-312 NSSLQKQLQKKEQE
+312 NSTLQEQLQKKEQE
-326 QQQLIQKANQIIALK
+326 KQQLIQKANQIIASK
-341 DAKIEAVTRDNAKLR
+341 DATIEAVTKDNEELR
-356 QQLKDIQ
+356 QQLKEMQ
-363 AELNQ
+363 AELAR
-368 SKNKIKELEAKS
+368 SKEKIQDLEAAA
-380 EKQIQPERDSTWGN
+380 EKQVQPERDATWGT
-394 QNSWGTTNTWG
+394 QNSWGNTNSWGDTTKTYTEDKTW
-405 TSSNWSSK
+405 
-413 ATKQE
+413 
-418 ERLW
+418 

>member
-7 FGASEVSFHIK
+7 FGASEVAFHIK
-18 HDLREIPPGKD
+18 HDLREIPEGKD

-39 SSENYSLL
+39 SKDNYSLL
-47 DRCKSAAEANKY
+47 DRCQTAAEANKY

-86 VDCPPEQKEAFFRE
+86 ADCPPEQKEAFFRE
-100 TYNYICSTLPMGERC
+100 SYNYICSTLPMGDRC

-151 KHDGFDFKLCADE
+151 KHDGFDYKLCADE

-175 PGLQSHLDSKRIK
+175 PGLQAHLDSQGIK
-188 ATVYRKKEGDGKT
+188 ATVYSKKEGDGKT

-226 EQLAE
+226 DQLAE

-246 KAQLQNREEKIVALS
+246 QAQLQDREEKIAALS
-261 ATVTTQDK
+261 ATVTSQDK
-269 TISELKSKSSLKD
+269 TISEMKSKASLKD
-282 ALIERLQG
+282 ALIEKLQG

-312 NSSLQKQLQKKEQE
+312 NSTLQEQLQRKDQE
-326 QQQLIQKANQIIALK
+326 QQQLIQKANQIIASK
-341 DAKIEAVTRDNAKLR
+341 DATIEAVTKDNEELR
-356 QQLKDIQ
+356 QQLKEMQ
-363 AELNQ
+363 AELSR
-368 SKNKIKELEAKS
+368 SKEKIQDLEAAA
-380 EKQIQPERDSTWGN
+380 EKQVQPERDATWGT
-394 QNSWGTTNTWG
+394 QNSWGNTNSWGDTTKTYTEEKTW
-405 TSSNWSSK
+405 
-413 ATKQE
+413 
-418 ERLW
+418 

>member
-7 FGASEVSFHIK
+7 FGASEVAFHIK
-18 HDLREIPPGKD
+18 HDLREIPEGKD

-39 SSENYSLL
+39 SKDNYSLL
-47 DRCKSAAEANKY
+47 DRCQTAAEANKY

-86 VDCPPEQKEAFFRE
+86 ADCPPEQKEAFFRE
-100 TYNYICSTLPMGERC
+100 SYNYICSTLPMGERC

-151 KHDGFDFKLCADE
+151 KHDGFDYKLCADE

-175 PGLQSHLDSKRIK
+175 PGLQSHLDSHGIK
-188 ATVYRKKEGDGKT
+188 ATVYSKKEGDGKT

-226 EQLAE
+226 DQLAE

-246 KAQLQNREEKIVALS
+246 QAQLQEREEKIATLS
-261 ATVTTQDK
+261 ATVTSQDK
-269 TISELKSKSSLKD
+269 TISEMKSKATLKD

-301 SKSADLEAKRD
+301 SKSSDLEAKRD
-312 NSSLQKQLQKKEQE
+312 NSTLQEQLQKKDQE
-326 QQQLIQKANQIIALK
+326 KQQLIQKANQIIASK
-341 DAKIEAVTRDNAKLR
+341 DATIEAVTKDNEELR
-356 QQLKDIQ
+356 QQLKEVQ
-363 AELNQ
+363 AELAR
-368 SKNKIKELEAKS
+368 SKEKIQDLEAAA
-380 EKQIQPERDSTWGN
+380 EKQVQPERDATWGN
-394 QNSWGTTNTWG
+394 QNSWGNTNSWGDTTKTYTEDKTW
-405 TSSNWSSK
+405 
-413 ATKQE
+413 
-418 ERLW
+418 

>member
-7 FGASEVSFHIK
+7 FGASEVAFHIK
-18 HDLREIPPGKD
+18 HDLREIPEGKD

-39 SSENYSLL
+39 SKDNYSLL
-47 DRCKSAAEANKY
+47 DRCQTAAEANKY

-86 VDCPPEQKEAFFRE
+86 ANCPPEQKEAFFQE
-100 TYNYICSTLPMGERC
+100 SYNYICSTLPMGERC

-136 KDHLHVMYVPGVPDT
+136 KDHLHVMYVPGVPDK
-151 KHDGFDFKLCADE
+151 KHDGYDFKLCADE

-175 PGLQSHLDSKRIK
+175 PGLQAHLDSKGIK
-188 ATVYRKKEGDGKT
+188 ATVYSKKEGDGKT

-226 EQLAE
+226 DQLAE

-246 KAQLQNREEKIVALS
+246 QAQLQDREEKIATLS
-261 ATVTTQDK
+261 ATVTSQDK
-269 TISELKSKSSLKD
+269 TISEMKSKATLKD

-301 SKSADLEAKRD
+301 SKSSDLEAKRD
-312 NSSLQKQLQKKEQE
+312 NSTLQEQLQKKNQE
-326 QQQLIQKANQIIALK
+326 KQQLIQKANQIIASK
-341 DAKIEAVTRDNAKLR
+341 DATIEAVTKDNEELR
-356 QQLKDIQ
+356 QQLKEVQ
-363 AELNQ
+363 AELAR
-368 SKNKIKELEAKS
+368 SKEKIQDLEAAA
-380 EKQIQPERDSTWGN
+380 EKQVQPERDATWGN
-394 QNSWGTTNTWG
+394 QNSWGNTNSWGDTTKTYMEDKTW
-405 TSSNWSSK
+405 
-413 ATKQE
+413 
-418 ERLW
+418 

>member
-7 FGASEVSFHIK
+7 FGASEVAFHIK
-18 HDLREIPPGKD
+18 HDLREIPEGKD

-39 SSENYSLL
+39 SKDNYSLL
-47 DRCKSAAEANKY
+47 DRCQTAAEANKY

-86 VDCPPEQKEAFFRE
+86 ADCPPEQKEAFFRE
-100 TYNYICSTLPMGERC
+100 SYNYICSTLPMGERC

-151 KHDGFDFKLCADE
+151 KHDGFDYKLCADE

-175 PGLQSHLDSKRIK
+175 PGLQSHLDSHGIK
-188 ATVYRKKEGDGKT
+188 ATVYSKKEGDGKT

-226 EQLAE
+226 DQLAE

-246 KAQLQNREEKIVALS
+246 QAQLQDREEKIATLS
-261 ATVTTQDK
+261 ATVTSQDK
-269 TISELKSKSSLKD
+269 TISEMKSKATLKD

-301 SKSADLEAKRD
+301 SKSSDLEAKRD
-312 NSSLQKQLQKKEQE
+312 NSTLQEQLQKKEQE
-326 QQQLIQKANQIIALK
+326 KQQLIQKANQIIASK
-341 DAKIEAVTRDNAKLR
+341 DATIEAVTKDNEELR
-356 QQLKDIQ
+356 QQLKEMQ
-363 AELNQ
+363 AELAR
-368 SKNKIKELEAKS
+368 SKEKIQDLEAAA
-380 EKQIQPERDSTWGN
+380 EKQVQPERDATWGT
-394 QNSWGTTNTWG
+394 QNSWGNTNSWGDTTKTYTEDKTW
-405 TSSNWSSK
+405 
-413 ATKQE
+413 
-418 ERLW
+418 

>member
-7 FGASEVSFHIK
+7 FGASEVAFHIK
-18 HDLREIPPGKD
+18 HDLREIPEGKD

-39 SSENYSLL
+39 SKDNYSLL
-47 DRCKSAAEANKY
+47 DRCQTAAEANKY

-86 VDCPPEQKEAFFRE
+86 ADCPPEQKEVFFRE
-100 TYNYICSTLPMGERC
+100 SYNYICSTLPMGERC

-151 KHDGFDFKLCADE
+151 KHDGFDYKLCADE

-169 KLREFH
+169 RLREFH
-175 PGLQSHLDSKRIK
+175 PGLQAHLDSQGIK
-188 ATVYRKKEGDGKT
+188 ATVYSKKEGDGKT

-226 EQLAE
+226 DQLAE

-246 KAQLQNREEKIVALS
+246 QAQLQEREEKIATLS
-261 ATVTTQDK
+261 ATVTSQDK
-269 TISELKSKSSLKD
+269 TISEMKSKATLKD

-301 SKSADLEAKRD
+301 SKSSDLEAKRD
-312 NSSLQKQLQKKEQE
+312 NSTLQEQLQKKDQE
-326 QQQLIQKANQIIALK
+326 KQQLIQKANQIIASK
-341 DAKIEAVTRDNAKLR
+341 DATIEAVTKDNEELR
-356 QQLKDIQ
+356 QQLKEVQ
-363 AELNQ
+363 AELAR
-368 SKNKIKELEAKS
+368 SKEKIQDLEAAA
-380 EKQIQPERDSTWGN
+380 EKQVQPERDATWGN
-394 QNSWGTTNTWG
+394 QNSWGNTNSWGDTTKTYTEDKTW
-405 TSSNWSSK
+405 
-413 ATKQE
+413 
-418 ERLW
+418 

>member
-7 FGASEVSFHIK
+7 FGASEVAFHIK
-18 HDLREIPPGKD
+18 HDLREIPEGKD
-29 YGNESIIPEK
+29 YGNESIILEK
-39 SSENYSLL
+39 SKDNYSLL
-47 DRCKSAAEANKY
+47 DRCQTAAEANKY

-86 VDCPPEQKEAFFRE
+86 ADCPPEQKEAFFRE
-100 TYNYICSTLPMGERC
+100 SYNYICSTLPMGERC

-151 KHDGFDFKLCADE
+151 KHDGFDYKLCADE

-175 PGLQSHLDSKRIK
+175 PGLQSHLDSHGIK
-188 ATVYRKKEGDGKT
+188 ATVYSKKESDGKT

-226 EQLAE
+226 DQLAE

-246 KAQLQNREEKIVALS
+246 QAQLHDREEKIATLS
-261 ATVTTQDK
+261 ATVTSQDK
-269 TISELKSKSSLKD
+269 TISEMKSKATLKD

-301 SKSADLEAKRD
+301 SKSSDLEAKRD
-312 NSSLQKQLQKKEQE
+312 NSTLQEQLQKKDQE
-326 QQQLIQKANQIIALK
+326 QQQLIQKANQIIASK
-341 DAKIEAVTRDNAKLR
+341 DATIEAVTKDNEELR
-356 QQLKDIQ
+356 QQLKEMQ
-363 AELNQ
+363 AELAR
-368 SKNKIKELEAKS
+368 SKEKIQDLEAAA
-380 EKQIQPERDSTWGN
+380 EKQVQPERDATWGT
-394 QNSWGTTNTWG
+394 QNSWGNTNSWGDTTKTYTEDKTW
-405 TSSNWSSK
+405 
-413 ATKQE
+413 
-418 ERLW
+418 